1 MWLSAIKLAV
11 STGGKI
17 YANKQRQKEA
27 MSQAALL
34 TAEKMARGET
44 EYQGNHVPYI
54 FIFDTREVGFVNIK
68 YAFRMSSF
76 IKQLKTSEHQYLRG
90 SIIVT
95 GGVWS
100 RFLLKIIFWTQRP
113 VAPVYLTDNNNEDFI
128 KNLYSEIYYG
138 IEKRYDNVSI
148 VRP

>member
-1 MWLSAIKLAV
+1 MWATFDDSNFPYVNIKMRGVPENDEDFQNFITSWDSYNL
-11 STGGKI
+11 
-17 YANKQRQKEA
+17 QR
-27 MSQAALL
+27 
-34 TAEKMARGET
+34 
-44 EYQGNHVPYI
+44 NHVPYI
-54 FIFDTREVGFVNIK
+54 FIFDTRDVGFVNIK

-138 IEKRYDNVSI
+138 IEKRYDNVYI

>member
-1 MWLSAIKLAV
+1 MWATFDDSNFPYVNIKMRGVPENDEDFQNFITTWDSYNL
-11 STGGKI
+11 
-17 YANKQRQKEA
+17 QR
-27 MSQAALL
+27 
-34 TAEKMARGET
+34 
-44 EYQGNHVPYI
+44 NHVPYI

-76 IKQLKTSEHQYLRG
+76 IKQLKRSEHQYLRG

>member
-1 MWLSAIKLAV
+1 MWATFDDSNFPYVNIKMRGVPENDEDFQNFITTWDSYNL
-11 STGGKI
+11 
-17 YANKQRQKEA
+17 QR
-27 MSQAALL
+27 
-34 TAEKMARGET
+34 
-44 EYQGNHVPYI
+44 NNVPYI
-54 FIFDTREVGFVNIK
+54 FIFDTTEVGFVNIK

>member
-1 MWLSAIKLAV
+1 MWATFDDSNFPYVNIKMRGVPENDEDFQNFITTWDSYNL
-11 STGGKI
+11 
-17 YANKQRQKEA
+17 QR
-27 MSQAALL
+27 
-34 TAEKMARGET
+34 
-44 EYQGNHVPYI
+44 NHVPYI
-54 FIFDTREVGFVNIK
+54 FIFDTTEVGFVNIK

-128 KNLYSEIYYG
+128 KNLYSEIYFG

>member
-1 MWLSAIKLAV
+1 MWATFDDSNFPYVNIKMRGVPENDEDFQNFITAWDSYNL
-11 STGGKI
+11 
-17 YANKQRQKEA
+17 QR
-27 MSQAALL
+27 
-34 TAEKMARGET
+34 
-44 EYQGNHVPYI
+44 NHVPYI

-113 VAPVYLTDNNNEDFI
+113 VAPVYLTDNNNADFI

-138 IEKRYDNVSI
+138 IEKRYDNVYI

>member
-1 MWLSAIKLAV
+1 MWATFDDSNFPYVNIKMRGVPENDEDFQNFITTWDSYNL
-11 STGGKI
+11 
-17 YANKQRQKEA
+17 QR
-27 MSQAALL
+27 
-34 TAEKMARGET
+34 
-44 EYQGNHVPYI
+44 NHVPYI
-54 FIFDTREVGFVNIK
+54 FIFDTTEVGFVNIK

>member
-1 MWLSAIKLAV
+1 MWATFDDSNFPYVNIKMRGVPENDEDFQNFITTWDSYNL
-11 STGGKI
+11 
-17 YANKQRQKEA
+17 QR
-27 MSQAALL
+27 
-34 TAEKMARGET
+34 
-44 EYQGNHVPYI
+44 NHVPYI

-138 IEKRYDNVSI
+138 IEKRYDNVYI

>member
-1 MWLSAIKLAV
+1 MWATFDDSNFPYVNIKMLGV
-11 STGGKI
+11 PENDEDFQNFITTWDS
-17 YANKQRQKEA
+17 YNLQR
-27 MSQAALL
+27 
-34 TAEKMARGET
+34 
-44 EYQGNHVPYI
+44 NHVPYI
-54 FIFDTREVGFVNIK
+54 FIFDTTEVGFVNIK

-128 KNLYSEIYYG
+128 KNLYSEIYFG